1 MIPLRAYS
9 SYDSSHVQ
17 PWETEMY
24 FILHPAI
31 LGVLLLFAS
40 AAIWSSG
47 VAVAPGE
54 LQPPQGGPPPYWL
67 SEMGGT
73 LKREFLQEHTA
84 VRNEYMA
91 YVLGAYTD
99 LRVTPPVVRF
109 LVVANG
115 EEKRRHFPP
124 FECRFTFR
132 PIGDPPETDDP
143 VRASWSPVGHRG
155 GFEPLLVTCP
165 TPRNGSLPHLVSL
178 VYMGT
183 DGSGWIVP
191 RQVERVAKRFGTIAL
206 CVTVGDEDVAGPN
219 PRMLAE
225 FLAFY
230 DAVGVTRYVFYIKS
244 PGAGLDYLTAL
255 QREYRETTNAKD
267 RLRVHLDAE
276 QQDDEAV
283 TSCVYDLVPSSI
295 EYALAVTPRD
305 FVVPRRDATLKGFIQ
320 RNRGVGAMTFLRYS
334 FVGPRPVSLGNEST
348 MTSQLKVLRS
358 SHADPPGMT
367 SRALV
372 KVADVV
378 QLGARGGFSLLKPA
392 SARVVD
398 PRLVSVHSYVED
410 CEISPEATL
419 SYDDRVR
426 AYGDFMRQSL
436 AWRLYIE
443 RFGA

>member
-24 FILHPAI
+24 FLLHPAI

-40 AAIWSSG
+40 AAIWCSG

-67 SEMGGT
+67 SDIGST
-73 LKREFLQEHTA
+73 FKREFVHTA
-84 VRNEYMA
+84 GRDEYKA

-99 LRVTPPVVRF
+99 VRVTPPVVRF

-124 FECRFTFR
+124 FECRFAFN
-132 PIGDPPETDDP
+132 PIEDSSETGDP

-155 GFEPLLVTCP
+155 GFEPLLVTCRP
-165 TPRNGSLPHLVSL
+165 RRNGSLPHQVSL

-183 DGSGWIVP
+183 DGGGWIVP
-191 RQVERVAKRFGTIAL
+191 RKVERVPKRFGTIAL
-206 CVTVGDEDVAGPN
+206 CVTVGDQDVAGPD
-219 PRMLAE
+219 PRTLAE
-225 FLAFY
+225 FFAFY
-230 DAVGVTRYVFYIKS
+230 DTVGATRYIFYTKH
-244 PGAGLDYLTAL
+244 PGAGLNYLFAL
-255 QREYRETTNAKD
+255 QRKYRETTNTKD
-267 RLRVHLDAE
+267 KLRVHLDTAQE
-276 QQDDEAV
+276 DDAAV
-283 TSCVYDLVPSSI
+283 TSCLYDLVTSSI

-305 FVVPRRDATLKGFIQ
+305 FVVPRQDTTLKGFIQ
-320 RNRGVGAMTFLRYS
+320 RNRDVGAMTFLRYS
-334 FVGPRPVSLGNEST
+334 FVGPRPVFVGNEST
-348 MTSQLKVLRS
+348 MTCQSKVLRS

-378 QLGARGGFSLLKPA
+378 QMGARGGFSLLKSA

-410 CEISPEATL
+410 SEMSPDEVLA
-419 SYDDRVR
+419 YDDHMLL
-426 AYGDFMRQSL
+426 YGDAMRQSL
-436 AWRLYIE
+436 AWRLYTE
-443 RFGA
+443 